1 MPGLEEKLPIMFS
14 AGQTLMLGG
23 LVVSS
28 FAGSPAVLGMAMCG
42 VGGILLAATTVLAFS
57 CGGICSSAG
66 ALVLFPD
73 DPLTKKVPGAAL
85 VAYVGVLAIFGSM
98 IAWSP
103 KQVGLV
109 GLLILFVA
117 YFLVGLYLTFQTVEP
132 FVTRD
137 APDGHF
143 GQ

>member
-1 MPGLEEKLPIMFS
+1 MPGLEEKLPVMFS

-28 FAGSPAVLGMAMCG
+28 FAGSPAVLGMAMIG
-42 VGGILLAATTVLAFS
+42 VGGILVAAATVLAFS
-57 CGGICSSAG
+57 CGGICSSPG

-73 DPLTKKVPGAAL
+73 DPLTRKVPGAAL
-85 VAYVGVLAIFGSM
+85 VAYVGLLATFGSM

-117 YFLVGLYLTFQTVEP
+117 YFLAGLYLTFQVSEP
-132 FVTRD
+132 IVSD
-137 APDGHF
+137 DVVNS
-143 GQ
+143 